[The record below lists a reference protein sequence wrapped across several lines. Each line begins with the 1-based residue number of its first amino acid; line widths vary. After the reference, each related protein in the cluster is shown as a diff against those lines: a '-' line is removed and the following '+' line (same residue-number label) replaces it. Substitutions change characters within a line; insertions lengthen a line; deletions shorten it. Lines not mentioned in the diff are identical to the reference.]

1 MRNSGTL
8 LLALSTLV
16 LLGTSELLAQR
27 GQGRV
32 GGAGTGN
39 TLSSAAGKPDVS
51 EHGSAGR
58 TNAGLDHSAHA
69 SQASVSERLT
79 DNTKLSGRLQS
90 LLPAGTNVQTAGAGF
105 KNLGQFV
112 AAVHVSHN
120 LNIPFD
126 ELKARVTGPRAES
139 LGKAIEQLRPDLD
152 KKTVRDDVKDARR
165 QAGDDTTEK

>member
-1 MRNSGTL
+1 
-8 LLALSTLV
+8 
-16 LLGTSELLAQR
+16 
-27 GQGRV
+27 
-32 GGAGTGN
+32 
-39 TLSSAAGKPDVS
+39 
-51 EHGSAGR
+51 
-58 TNAGLDHSAHA
+58 LDHSANA

-90 LLPAGTNVQTAGAGF
+90 LLPAGTNVQTAAAGF

-139 LGKAIEQLRPDLD
+139 LGKAIDQLRPDLD

-165 QAGDDTTEK
+165 QADDDTRRSEQSPRR